1 MAEEARLKKEFAVT
15 RLDGMAEAARKD
27 ISKSAVQISE
37 VFPGEGPDASRQ
49 KDHLTKIRGAIDG
62 QLSRLS
68 RGLRS
73 AFEEELKDLNAGG
86 QPVLN
91 LLLEMH
97 ENGRR
102 LARNLPEYQESMRKD
117 RRVRV
122 PLRSMALDLFADRD
136 ALQSHPLSQAY
147 EQSLARTR
155 LQIADA
161 WRGLRFFLE
170 ASGDDLEKL
179 AAPNDGMVATGN
191 EFQDQIAVIKDQL
204 LDSLTDAEDKLAG
217 ACKILGD
224 FWEQFPAQLH
234 EEQQRL
240 KEKISHDLSDAH
252 LLDVLARQRWTEAM
266 RHLRTWSE
274 WGKQFWQALRE
285 GKHEPGRRLAQWS
298 ARWADQLRGLIGQP
312 RQSPETLL
320 KLTDLPSSAHLR
332 HQCESLPTLYRR
344 LFSLGPLG
352 NREFL
357 VGRDEELA
365 QLAKVHERWKSGR
378 TCSVALIGPEG
389 SGKTSL
395 LNCLES
401 EHAFESPFLRGYI
414 GRRLLDGQD
423 VVRFFQAWL
432 APHADELS
440 DENDVIRLILERPP
454 GILVLEGGH
463 NLMLRVV
470 GARRAAESFFSIL
483 QATRHHCLWLMSFRD
498 HTWRRLDLLLGI
510 NRFFTHQINTLFHD
524 QKEIEEAL
532 LLRQR
537 TSGLPLFFREADEGK
552 SRAEANPPSDDT
564 QDKLRKRFF
573 CELFE
578 VSGGNIE
585 AALYYWLLCAR
596 WMPTEQRMEICP
608 LGKLD
613 RSLLRRLERTCHFT
627 LAEVLCHGS
636 LSVDEHARIFRL
648 TPMQSRLMLEYL
660 QQMTLLDRKSGDPES
675 ADEIYVVNPILQA
688 TTLRVLEDLNI
699 LY

>member
-1 MAEEARLKKEFAVT
+1 
-15 RLDGMAEAARKD
+15 
-27 ISKSAVQISE
+27 
-37 VFPGEGPDASRQ
+37 
-49 KDHLTKIRGAIDG
+49 
-62 QLSRLS
+62 
-68 RGLRS
+68 
-73 AFEEELKDLNAGG
+73 
-86 QPVLN
+86 
-91 LLLEMH
+91 
-97 ENGRR
+97 
-102 LARNLPEYQESMRKD
+102 
-117 RRVRV
+117 
-122 PLRSMALDLFADRD
+122 
-136 ALQSHPLSQAY
+136 
-147 EQSLARTR
+147 
-155 LQIADA
+155 
-161 WRGLRFFLE
+161 
-170 ASGDDLEKL
+170 
-179 AAPNDGMVATGN
+179 
-191 EFQDQIAVIKDQL
+191 
-204 LDSLTDAEDKLAG
+204 
-217 ACKILGD
+217 
-224 FWEQFPAQLH
+224 
-234 EEQQRL
+234 
-240 KEKISHDLSDAH
+240 
-252 LLDVLARQRWTEAM
+252 
-266 RHLRTWSE
+266 
-274 WGKQFWQALRE
+274 
-285 GKHEPGRRLAQWS
+285 
-298 ARWADQLRGLIGQP
+298 
-312 RQSPETLL
+312 
-320 KLTDLPSSAHLR
+320 
-332 HQCESLPTLYRR
+332 
-344 LFSLGPLG
+344 
-352 NREFL
+352 
-357 VGRDEELA
+357 
-365 QLAKVHERWKSGR
+365 
-378 TCSVALIGPEG
+378 
-389 SGKTSL
+389 
-395 LNCLES
+395 
-401 EHAFESPFLRGYI
+401 
-414 GRRLLDGQD
+414 
-423 VVRFFQAWL
+423 VRFFQAWL

-552 SRAEANPPSDDT
+552 SRAEGNPPSDDT